1 MAYKIGQARN
11 VGLAAD
17 AEARTKIIPEG
28 DPELLTC
35 LAKAEK
41 SVTATAAKVATSATA
56 DFSFGDHT
64 PYVVFRAVGVERNLR
79 TLKHLQQ
86 LGLVGVQSLAP
97 K

>member
-1 MAYKIGQARN
+1 MAHKIGQGRN

-35 LAKAEK
+35 LAKTEK
-41 SVTATAAKVATSATA
+41 RVTASAARIATSATA

-64 PYVVFRAVGVERNLR
+64 PDVVF
-79 TLKHLQQ
+79 
-86 LGLVGVQSLAP
+86 
-97 K
+97 